1 MTTLR
6 GVDRKREAFDILGG
20 GFDTRVLEPSPPSVQ
35 EPPWFADDPVNSPSA
50 DGRPVVA
57 PVDGFDRTWDEVCAL
72 DAALATWCADR
83 WLGCWRRLGTLP
95 SNLDSTRRSLH
106 TLAEHVVTP
115 ARYHVN
121 GKIGLRQTFRGFG
134 TPFFGDSRQIRVEA
148 SELVID
154 SGASEERR
162 PITTL
167 AEAGNFVGVE
177 PGGPDDVYRCTT
189 PRDPNIVLPIDE
201 HASGCIADWFGFAAS
216 VLEELRAE
224 ATEGEAPSR
233 VQLWPEHFDI
243 ALEMGDESAAKRAGY
258 GASPGDEVHNEPYLY
273 VVPWVLVTDEV
284 WWNDTHF
291 NGARLDYTEVLKH
304 PDQRACALEFFRKR
318 RDRLRSL

>member
-1 MTTLR
+1 
-6 GVDRKREAFDILGG
+6 VDRKREAFDVLGG

-35 EPPWFADDPVNSPSA
+35 EPPWFADDPVNSPAA
-50 DGRPVVA
+50 DGSPVVA
-57 PVDGFDRTWDEVCAL
+57 PVSGFDHTWDEVCADDTEL
-72 DAALATWCADR
+72 STWCADR
-83 WLGCWRRLGTLP
+83 WLGCWRRLGALP

-134 TPFFGDSRQIRVEA
+134 TPFFGGSRQIRVEA
-148 SELVID
+148 SELVVDI
-154 SGASEERR
+154 GASEERR

-167 AEAGNFVGVE
+167 ADAGNFVGVE
-177 PGGPDDVYRCTT
+177 PGGPDDIYRCTT

-201 HASGCIADWFGFAAS
+201 QASGCIADWFGFATS

-224 ATEGEAPSR
+224 ATEAEDPSR

-243 ALEMGDESAAKRAGY
+243 AVEMGDESAAKRAGY

-273 VVPWVLVTDEV
+273 VVPWVMVTDEV

-291 NGARLDYTEVLKH
+291 NGARLDHTEVLNH
-304 PDQRACALEFFRKR
+304 EDQRACALEFFRDR
-318 RDRLRSL
+318 RDRLRSY